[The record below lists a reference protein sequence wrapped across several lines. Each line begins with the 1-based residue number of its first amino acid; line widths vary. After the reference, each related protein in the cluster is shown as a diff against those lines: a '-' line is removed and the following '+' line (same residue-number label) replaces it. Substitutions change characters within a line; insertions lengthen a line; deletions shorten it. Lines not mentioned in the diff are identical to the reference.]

1 MMKDDILL
9 QTTLS
14 QGFIQAVDAK
24 TNTYNEVPDDLK
36 THLDIK
42 F

>member
-9 QTTLS
+9 QTTLL

-24 TNTYNEVPDDLK
+24 KKTYNEVPDDLK